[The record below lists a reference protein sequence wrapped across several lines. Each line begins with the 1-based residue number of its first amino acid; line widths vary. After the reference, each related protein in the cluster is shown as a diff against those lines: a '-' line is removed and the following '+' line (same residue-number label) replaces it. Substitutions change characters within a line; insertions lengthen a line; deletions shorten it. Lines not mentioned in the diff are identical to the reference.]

1 MAKITPKNVTRELA
15 SQGIEDSNLP
25 PEEVL
30 DALAQ
35 TATGILRASSGA
47 PGIPQEKIREQI
59 LAHVVFAYLRRP
71 DPRDVHASMMPRL
84 VTETFTQKGASKPSK
99 AVADTLAK
107 VALGFLRESEN
118 PLPAAAKLIV
128 VRSVVDFYGPTA

>member
-1 MAKITPKNVTRELA
+1 MAKITRKNVTKELA
-15 SQGIEDSNLP
+15 NQGIDESALP
-25 PEEVL
+25 PEEAL

-35 TATGILRASSGA
+35 TATGLLDASAGA

-59 LAHVVFAYLRRP
+59 VAHVVFAYLRRP

-84 VTETFTQKGASKPSK
+84 VTETFKQKEAGKPSK
-99 AVADTLAK
+99 GVVETLAK
-107 VALGFLRESEN
+107 VATGFLRESEN

-128 VRSVVDFYGPTA
+128 VRSVVDFYLSGA

>member
-1 MAKITPKNVTRELA
+1 MAKITRKNVTKEFA
-15 SQGIEDSNLP
+15 NQGIDESSLP
-25 PEEVL
+25 PEEAL

-35 TATGILRASSGA
+35 AATGLLGASAGA

-71 DPRDVHASMMPRL
+71 DPRDVHASMIPRL
-84 VTETFTQKGASKPSK
+84 VAETFKQKQAPKPSK
-99 AVADTLAK
+99 GVVEALAK
-107 VALGFLRESEN
+107 VATGFLRESEN

-128 VRSVVDFYGPTA
+128 VRSVVDFYLSAA